1 MLLALRKEFDN
12 LKYPTVDEVDLLR
25 TRIDKLEN
33 QMSAMRKSLSDM
45 EKKLK
50 GLTVQGGGAD
60 ADLLE
65 KCVDE
70 LRKLR

>member
-60 ADLLE
+60 GELLE
-65 KCVDE
+65 KCIDE

>member
-50 GLTVQGGGAD
+50 GLTVQGGG
-60 ADLLE
+60 LMLT
-65 KCVDE
+65 C
-70 LRKLR
+70 

>member
-12 LKYPTVDEVDLLR
+12 LKYPTVDEVELLR